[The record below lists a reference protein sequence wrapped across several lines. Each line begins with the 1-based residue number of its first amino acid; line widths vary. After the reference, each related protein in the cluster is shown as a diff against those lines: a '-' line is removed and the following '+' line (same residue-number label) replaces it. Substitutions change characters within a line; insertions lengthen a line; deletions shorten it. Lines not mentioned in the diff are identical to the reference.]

1 MPVYQSTGS
10 SIIDKL
16 NQKHLRIFH
25 AVFPLQ
31 VRATQGIKNINYVY
45 KKISHF
51 NFYFKVDSCG

>member
-31 VRATQGIKNINYVY
+31 VRATQGTKNINYVY

-51 NFYFKVDSCG
+51 NF